1 MSKKECKRVPSYAI
15 RHLIQSLKEK
25 GRTCRKGA
33 EQRID
38 REILICDPE
47 EEYVRRLAEALLL
60 KKEVTAGVRMPCAED
75 VYAMAKIAQYQHM
88 LKVLRYQE
96 LESRTMYIN
105 MGKNMRQTVKETV
118 ELLKESTEKRFFYAE
133 GRTTS

>member
-25 GRTCRKGA
+25 GRKGA

-60 KKEVTAGVRMPCAED
+60 KKEVAAGVLICSSPEM
-75 VYAMAKIAQYQHM
+75 VQ
-88 LKVLRYQE
+88 
-96 LESRTMYIN
+96 
-105 MGKNMRQTVKETV
+105 
-118 ELLKESTEKRFFYAE
+118 ELLKIGLIKVLLISEDVPYEKRKQIFAGKRIILTRQHVWIWERRKRSF
-133 GRTTS
+133 GNISRLTD

>member
-60 KKEVTAGVRMPCAED
+60 KKGDSRSANLFVAGNGTGVTED
-75 VYAMAKIAQYQHM
+75 WSDKGIVDQ
-88 LKVLRYQE
+88 
-96 LESRTMYIN
+96 
-105 MGKNMRQTVKETV
+105 
-118 ELLKESTEKRFFYAE
+118 
-133 GRTTS
+133 

>member
-60 KKEVTAGVRMPCAED
+60 KKEVAGNGTGVTED
-75 VYAMAKIAQYQHM
+75 WSDKGIVDQ
-88 LKVLRYQE
+88 
-96 LESRTMYIN
+96 
-105 MGKNMRQTVKETV
+105 
-118 ELLKESTEKRFFYAE
+118 
-133 GRTTS
+133 

>member
-1 MSKKECKRVPSYAI
+1 MAERDGTIVIDTQIDTKGVDAGSEKTEA
-15 RHLIQSLKEK
+15 SL
-25 GRTCRKGA
+25 R
-33 EQRID
+33 
-38 REILICDPE
+38 
-47 EEYVRRLAEALLL
+47 
-60 KKEVTAGVRMPCAED
+60 RMPCAED

>member
-1 MSKKECKRVPSYAI
+1 MCSVICHSAFDSKFER
-15 RHLIQSLKEK
+15 K

-60 KKEVTAGVRMPCAED
+60 KKEVTAGVRICSSPEM
-75 VYAMAKIAQYQHM
+75 VQ
-88 LKVLRYQE
+88 
-96 LESRTMYIN
+96 
-105 MGKNMRQTVKETV
+105 
-118 ELLKESTEKRFFYAE
+118 ELLKIGLIKVLLISEDVPYEKESRFLP
-133 GRTTS
+133 GRELF